1 MVKSM
6 VFLLTGPKHSG
17 KSTVGRILA
26 ETWGCPFIDL
36 DILIGEQCGRS
47 PRELYREGAEVFR
60 KAEAAALS
68 SLLTTPVRL
77 KGDRRALHCPWPEE
91 AQKTGVPAETVIAPG
106 GGLIDNEEALRL
118 LEGVLKK
125 GRPELEIICL
135 EVSAETAWE
144 RIRRTAEENG
154 ELPVFLQTADPKE
167 THRNLHNRRT
177 AGYKKLAHRILEGA
191 NKDSQAIAGEII
203 AWYGKA

>member
-6 VFLLTGPKHSG
+6 VFLLTGPKYSG

-26 ETWGCPFIDL
+26 ETWGCPFVDL
-36 DILIGEQCGRS
+36 DILIEEQCGRS

-68 SLLTTPVRL
+68 SLLAARP
-77 KGDRRALHCPWPEE
+77 KGGRAVLHCPQPEE
-91 AQKTGVPAETVIAPG
+91 SQKPGVSAETVVAAG
-106 GGLIDNEEALRL
+106 GGLIDNEEALQL

-144 RIRRTAEENG
+144 RIRRAAEESG

-167 THRNLHNRRT
+167 THRNLHNRRMG
-177 AGYKKLAHRILEGA
+177 GYKKLARRVLEGV
-191 NKDSQAIAGEII
+191 NKDPQAIAGEIT